1 MNSYKQ
7 IHRKDIIPYFKA
19 KTVSVVLGTPIIDD
33 DAPPPEP
40 TIQYRD
46 LIAGEDLSSW
56 IDEPIMI
63 AADGKAYK
71 ANSVLNNWNRVI
83 GILSI
88 PNTSGNQ
95 VRVQTSGLYQSSSY
109 DWSTSD
115 IGDEL
120 VVRTAGISSAV
131 LVASYG
137 SEVMHIHIANVID
150 DNTIQILSRP
160 LYKYYL

>member
-7 IHRKDIIPYFKA
+7 IHRKDLIPYFKA
-19 KTVSVVLGTPIIDD
+19 KTVSVVLGTPIVDD

-56 IDEPIMI
+56 KDQPIRI
-63 AADGKAYK
+63 GTDGKAYK
-71 ANSVLNNWNRVI
+71 ANSILTNWNRVN

-88 PNTSGNQ
+88 PNTNGNQ

-109 DWSTSD
+109 DWSASD

-120 VVRTAGISSAV
+120 VVRAAGISSDV
-131 LVASYG
+131 LVATYG

-150 DNTIQILSRP
+150 ENTIQILSQP